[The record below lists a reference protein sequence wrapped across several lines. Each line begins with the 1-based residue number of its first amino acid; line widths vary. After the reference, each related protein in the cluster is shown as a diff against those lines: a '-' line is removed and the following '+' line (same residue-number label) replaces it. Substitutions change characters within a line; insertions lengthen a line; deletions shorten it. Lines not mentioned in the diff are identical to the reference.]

1 MAPSSTP
8 DLRPSYLEHRAIRV
22 DAGRLTDLVAASR
35 PADASRLTALSAW
48 YDRYETAIHHHHHAE
63 EAVIYP
69 ALLAR
74 DPSFAE
80 ADGELEGEHRVLID
94 RLAVVR
100 ESLAA
105 LPAATGGSRWERE
118 REEAVTAARA
128 LLAIVQ
134 SHLDHEEAAAF
145 ARYAATFTAAE
156 FDDLGKA
163 AWKLVGASS
172 VIFAGPWVL
181 DHASPT
187 ERDDMLAAQ
196 PLLMRLI
203 YRFALRPRFDRLARP
218 LRQPSTNPTSQ
229 PEA

>member
-22 DAGRLTDLVAASR
+22 DAGRLTDLVAASQ
-35 PADASRLTALSAW
+35 PADASRLAALSAW
-48 YDRYETAIHHHHHAE
+48 YDRYETAIHHHHRAE
-63 EAVIYP
+63 EVVIYP
-69 ALLAR
+69 ALFAR
-74 DPSFAE
+74 DASFAE

-100 ESLAA
+100 ESLGA

-134 SHLDHEEAAAF
+134 SHLDHEEAVAF
-145 ARYAATFTAAE
+145 PRYAAAFTAAE

-172 VIFAGPWVL
+172 VLFAGPWVL
-181 DHASPT
+181 DHASST
-187 ERDDMLAAQ
+187 ERHDMLSAQ
-196 PLLMRLI
+196 PLLTRLI
-203 YRFALRPRFDRLARP
+203 YRFALRPRFERLARP
-218 LRQPSTNPTSQ
+218 LRQPSTPATEQ
-229 PEA
+229 PET

>member
-22 DAGRLTDLVAASR
+22 DAGRLTDLVAASQ
-35 PADASRLTALSAW
+35 PADASRLAALSAW
-48 YDRYETAIHHHHHAE
+48 HDRYETAIHHHHRAE

-100 ESLAA
+100 GSLAA

-118 REEAVTAARA
+118 REEAVIAARA

-134 SHLDHEEAAAF
+134 SHLDPSPSPATRRPSPPPSSTTSAGRRGSWW
-145 ARYAATFTAAE
+145 ARRRSSSPARGCSTAPPRPS
-156 FDDLGKA
+156 GTTC
-163 AWKLVGASS
+163 
-172 VIFAGPWVL
+172 
-181 DHASPT
+181 SP
-187 ERDDMLAAQ
+187 
-196 PLLMRLI
+196 
-203 YRFALRPRFDRLARP
+203 
-218 LRQPSTNPTSQ
+218 PSRC
-229 PEA
+229 

>member
-22 DAGRLTDLVAASR
+22 DAGRLTDLVAASQ
-35 PADASRLTALSAW
+35 PADASRLAALSAW
-48 YDRYETAIHHHHHAE
+48 HDRYETAIHHHHRAE

-118 REEAVTAARA
+118 REEAVIAARA

-134 SHLDHEEAAAF
+134 SHLDPSPSPLRGDLHLRRVRRPRQGGVEAGG
-145 ARYAATFTAAE
+145 RVVGP
-156 FDDLGKA
+156 LRRP
-163 AWKLVGASS
+163 VGARPRLADR
-172 VIFAGPWVL
+172 AGR
-181 DHASPT
+181 HARRP
-187 ERDDMLAAQ
+187 AAVDAADL
-196 PLLMRLI
+196 PIR
-203 YRFALRPRFDRLARP
+203 AAPSLRPTCPAP
-218 LRQPSTNPTSQ
+218 ASAVHQPTSQ

>member
-22 DAGRLTDLVAASR
+22 DAARLTDLVAASQ
-35 PADASRLTALSAW
+35 PADASRLAALSAW
-48 YDRYETAIHHHHHAE
+48 YDRYESAIHHHHRAE

-134 SHLDHEEAAAF
+134 SHLDHEEAVAF
-145 ARYAATFTAAE
+145 YRYAATFTAAE
-156 FDDLGKA
+156 FDDLGRA

-187 ERDDMLAAQ
+187 ERHDMLAAQ
-196 PLLMRLI
+196 PLLTRLI
-203 YRFALRPRFDRLARP
+203 YRFALRPSFERLARP
-218 LRQPSTNPTSQ
+218 LRRPSTNPTSQ
-229 PEA
+229 SEA